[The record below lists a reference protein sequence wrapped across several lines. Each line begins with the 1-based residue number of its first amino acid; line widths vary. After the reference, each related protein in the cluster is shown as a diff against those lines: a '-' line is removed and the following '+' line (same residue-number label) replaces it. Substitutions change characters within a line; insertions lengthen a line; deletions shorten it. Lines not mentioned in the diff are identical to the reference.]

1 MARETSSVIGR
12 RWWLVLLQVLLVT
25 APLAAQRG
33 GFRFVPTEGNVLY
46 DGRVT
51 LVRLWYPYYG
61 GWAFDWPDMERNF
74 GMILSELTSIPMNPN
89 GSNVLRMD
97 DPELLKY
104 PIAYLSEPGYWH
116 PSDSEVLALRAWI
129 QKGGFLIVDDFHFP
143 NEWAVF
149 EEAMSRVLPN
159 GRIVPLA
166 LEKSIFHTFFEIQTL
181 DLPYPGSLGQRGL
194 MGEFFAIHEDNE
206 PRKRIQVIINYN
218 MDIGDYMEYR
228 AGSRYPVDTTNEAYK
243 FGVNY
248 MIYGLTR

>member
-1 MARETSSVIGR
+1 
-12 RWWLVLLQVLLVT
+12 VLLQVALV
-25 APLAAQRG
+25 AVPLAAQRG
-33 GFRFVPTEGNVLY
+33 GWRFQPVIGALPY

-51 LVRLWYPYYG
+51 LVRLWYPYYE
-61 GWAFDWPDMERNF
+61 GWAFDWPSMERNF
-74 GMILSELTSIPMNPN
+74 GMILDELTSMPINMD
-89 GSNVLRMD
+89 GSNVLKMD
-97 DPELLKY
+97 DPELMKY
-104 PIAYLSEPGYWH
+104 TIAYLSEPGYWH
-116 PSDSEVLALRAWI
+116 PSDAEVLGLRTWI

-149 EEAMSRVLPN
+149 EHAMARVLPE
-159 GRIVPLA
+159 GRIVPLS
-166 LEKSIFHTFFEIQTL
+166 LEQGIFHTFFEIKSL

-194 MGEFFAIHEDNE
+194 IGEFYGIYEDND
-206 PRKRIQVIINYN
+206 PRKRMQVVINFN